1 MPDFI
6 ILYVRSLI
14 GLILDVGPWL
24 GLGFLVAGIVQE
36 FIPARILLRYFGENN
51 WKAVARA
58 SLAGLAVSVCS
69 CGAIPIAVT
78 LRNKGAATATALTF
92 LLAAPWAGFIQFFIL
107 NGFIGPKNT
116 IIIFIFA
123 ILVAFVS
130 GLILS
135 KLEKSG
141 LIEQKLTPDFVL
153 DKEIGLRADSPK
165 LFRRIGKSLYYS
177 WDAFKEMAKYLGIG
191 ILLASILKAFIPTSF
206 IAKYL
211 GVKSSFDPILIALP
225 VSAAIELCSEGFSIF
240 TGQLFQM
247 GATLG
252 VIFVMMMVGVTTDF
266 TELSVIWGK
275 FGKKSALWYLG
286 TATAV
291 AFIAAHIIDW
301 LF

>member
-6 ILYVRSLI
+6 ILYLRSLI
-14 GLILDVGPWL
+14 DLILDIGVWL
-24 GLGFLVAGIVQE
+24 ILGFLVAGIVQE
-36 FIPARILLRYFGENN
+36 FIPARILLKYFGNN
-51 WKAVARA
+51 DWKAIGRA

-78 LRNKGAATATALTF
+78 LRTKGASTATALTF
-92 LLAAPWAGFIQFFIL
+92 LLSAPWAGFIQFFIL
-107 NGFIGPKNT
+107 NGFIGLKNT
-116 IIIFIFA
+116 VIIFIFA
-123 ILVAFVS
+123 ILVAFVT

-135 KLEKSG
+135 KLEKAK
-141 LIEQKLTPDFVL
+141 LIEQKLSSDLIL
-153 DKEIGLRADSPK
+153 DKEILLEQKTKRFLPR
-165 LFRRIGKSLYYS
+165 LGKSLYYS

-191 ILLASILKAFIPTSF
+191 IILASVLKAFVPTTLVSKF
-206 IAKYL
+206 L
-211 GVKSSFDPILIALP
+211 GSESSFDPILVALP
-225 VSAAIELCSEGFSIF
+225 VSAVIELCSEGFSIF
-240 TGQLFQM
+240 AGQLYQM

-286 TATAV
+286 TATVV
-291 AFIAAHIIDW
+291 AFAAAHIIDW

>member
-1 MPDFI
+1 MVITYFS
-6 ILYVRSLI
+6 SLLN
-14 GLILDVGPWL
+14 LILVIGPWL
-24 GLGFLVAGIVQE
+24 VFGFLVAGIVQE

-107 NGFIGPKNT
+107 NGFIGLKNT
-116 IIIFIFA
+116 VIIFTFA
-123 ILVAFVS
+123 ILVAFVT

-135 KLEKSG
+135 KLEKAK
-141 LIEQKLTPDFVL
+141 LIEQKISSDLIL
-153 DKEIGLRADSPK
+153 DKEILGEQKSKRFLPR
-165 LFRRIGKSLYYS
+165 LGKSLYYS

-191 ILLASILKAFIPTSF
+191 ILLASVLKAFVPASVVT
-206 IAKYL
+206 KYL
-211 GVKSSFDPILIALP
+211 GVKSSFDPILVALP
-225 VSAAIELCSEGFSIF
+225 VSAVIELCSEGFSIF
-240 TGQLFQM
+240 TGQLYQM

-286 TATAV
+286 TATAI
-291 AFIAAHIIDW
+291 AFAAAHIMDW